1 MSKTTIKKAIESA
14 EHPILLETVTQL
26 KQAEDAWNQSR
37 VLGIDTEFVRERT
50 YRAELGLVQVSDGQT
65 AWLFDPLALQT
76 HEPLV
81 QLVKNPGIT
90 KILHSG
96 TEDLEVL
103 LHAIGALPD
112 PLVDTQIACA
122 MLGQPLQLGYHHA
135 LKWLFDVEIEKDQ
148 TRSNWCKRPLNGRQ
162 LHYAA
167 MDVVLLPEMY
177 TTLRARM
184 EEAGRWSWLEEDVA
198 RMQRVARETI
208 DPEKVYMR
216 FAGIGRMD
224 NTTLQVLKYLA
235 RWREEVAIE
244 RNRARGFVVSDAS
257 MLRIARLKPSTRADL
272 DSVEGIHPV
281 ALSRY
286 AGVLLRLVEEACA
299 DPTPVETF
307 EQLDERQRSQ
317 LKQMRAIVT
326 KRSTELGVDPALL
339 ASRRELEKLIRART
353 AGKEIPE
360 RFLGWRTQVVT
371 DELLQQLDQ

>member
-1 MSKTTIKKAIESA
+1 MSNRTIKKAIESA

-26 KQAEDAWNQSR
+26 KQAEETWNQSAI
-37 VLGIDTEFVRERT
+37 LGIDTEFVRERT
-50 YRAELGLVQVSDGQT
+50 YRAELGLVQVSNGHM
-65 AWLFDPLALQT
+65 AWLFDPLALKT

-81 QLVKNPGIT
+81 QLIKNPGIT

-148 TRSNWCKRPLNGRQ
+148 TRSNWCKRPLTGRQ
-162 LHYAA
+162 LRYAA

-177 TTLRARM
+177 TTLRTRM

-257 MLRIARLKPSTRADL
+257 MLQIARLKPSNRADL

-286 AGVLLRLVEEACA
+286 ADVLLRLVEEACA
-299 DPTPVETF
+299 DPTPVEKF
-307 EQLDERQRSQ
+307 EQLDEKQRAQ

-339 ASRRELEKLIRART
+339 ASRRELEKLIRAGT
-353 AGKEIPE
+353 AGKEPPE
-360 RFLGWRTQVVT
+360 RFLGWRKQVVT
-371 DELLQQLDQ
+371 DELVQQLDQ

>member
-1 MSKTTIKKAIESA
+1 
-14 EHPILLETVTQL
+14 
-26 KQAEDAWNQSR
+26 
-37 VLGIDTEFVRERT
+37 
-50 YRAELGLVQVSDGQT
+50 
-65 AWLFDPLALQT
+65 
-76 HEPLV
+76 
-81 QLVKNPGIT
+81 
-90 KILHSG
+90 
-96 TEDLEVL
+96 
-103 LHAIGALPD
+103 
-112 PLVDTQIACA
+112 
-122 MLGQPLQLGYHHA
+122 
-135 LKWLFDVEIEKDQ
+135 
-148 TRSNWCKRPLNGRQ
+148 
-162 LHYAA
+162 
-167 MDVVLLPEMY
+167 
-177 TTLRARM
+177 
-184 EEAGRWSWLEEDVA
+184 
-198 RMQRVARETI
+198 
-208 DPEKVYMR
+208 MR

>member
-26 KQAEDAWNQSR
+26 KQAEAEWNQSAII
-37 VLGIDTEFVRERT
+37 GIDTEFVRERT
-50 YRAELGLVQVSDGQT
+50 YRAELGLVQVSDGRT
-65 AWLFDPLALQT
+65 AWLFDPMALQT
-76 HEPLV
+76 REPLV
-81 QLVKNPGIT
+81 RLIKNPGIT

-103 LHAIGALPD
+103 LHAIDALPD

-122 MLGQPLQLGYHHA
+122 MLGQSLQLGYHHA
-135 LKWLFDVEIEKDQ
+135 LKWLFDVDIEKDQ
-148 TRSNWCKRPLNGRQ
+148 TRSNWCKRPLTGHQ
-162 LHYAA
+162 LRYAA

-177 TTLRARM
+177 TTLRAKL
-184 EEAGRWSWLEEDVA
+184 EDAGRWSWLEEDVT
-198 RMQRVARETI
+198 RMQRTARETI

-224 NTTLQVLKYLA
+224 HKTLQVLKYLA

-244 RNRARGFVVSDAS
+244 RNRARGFVISDAS
-257 MLRIARLKPSTRADL
+257 MLQIARLKPAGRTEL
-272 DSVEGIHPV
+272 GSVEGIHPV

-286 AGVLLRLVEEACA
+286 EDILLRLVEKACA
-299 DPTPVETF
+299 DSTPVEKF
-307 EQLDERQRSQ
+307 EQLDDKQRAQ

-326 KRSTELGVDPALL
+326 KRSAELGVDPALL

-353 AGKEIPE
+353 AGKELPE
-360 RFLGWRTQVVT
+360 RFLGWRKQVVS